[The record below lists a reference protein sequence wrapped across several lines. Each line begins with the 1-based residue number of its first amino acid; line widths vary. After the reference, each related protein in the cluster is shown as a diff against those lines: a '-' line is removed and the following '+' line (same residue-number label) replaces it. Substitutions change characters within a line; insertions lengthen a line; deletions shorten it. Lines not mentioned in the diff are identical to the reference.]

1 MHRWIKQNSLV
12 GQSLAAINVNTS
24 AALSGSWTASVA
36 KELGSPMTQNS
47 LRNTSAI
54 NFEGDHSHFDLEK
67 CSKKNALS
75 IAFKESASATADD
88 ANAA

>member
-1 MHRWIKQNSLV
+1 
-12 GQSLAAINVNTS
+12 
-24 AALSGSWTASVA
+24 
-36 KELGSPMTQNS
+36 MTQNS